1 MQRGAF
7 NTGSE
12 RSFAQGPFRMFGANK
27 DVLCLQAETSECHK
41 SRRTLVSPQE
51 RKIDWRTPNQLK
63 MKHISPS
70 LNP

>member
-27 DVLCLQAETSECHK
+27 DVLCLQAETSEDTQEYSGRHNGWVGVGVGARLLKVPC
-41 SRRTLVSPQE
+41 VSV
-51 RKIDWRTPNQLK
+51 
-63 MKHISPS
+63 
-70 LNP
+70 